1 MDDGRAPR
9 DREGQHASA
18 LTAESKRRN
27 VESSMP
33 EAPGEAL
40 RTIHT
45 REAIATRV
53 AELGQAIAAD
63 YADRPPI
70 LVSVLKGSFVFA
82 ADLARALTLPV
93 RIEFLGVQSYG
104 SGTVSTGAVQ
114 ITQDLT
120 HPIEGQDIL
129 IVEDIVDTGLTLA
142 YILSLL
148 RARGARSLKVCA
160 FLDKPSR
167 RRVEVPV
174 DYVGFTIPDVFVV
187 GYGLDHA
194 EQYRNL
200 PALCELL
207 NPPR

>member
-1 MDDGRAPR
+1 MMA
-9 DREGQHASA
+9 ASP
-18 LTAESKRRN
+18 N
-27 VESSMP
+27 
-33 EAPGEAL
+33 EAL

-45 REAIATRV
+45 REAIAARV
-53 AELGQAIAAD
+53 AELGQRIAAD
-63 YADRPPI
+63 YGKELPI
-70 LVSVLKGSFVFA
+70 FVSVLKGSFMFA
-82 ADLARALTLPV
+82 ADLARELPQSV

-142 YILSLL
+142 YILSLM
-148 RARGARSLKVCA
+148 RARGVRSVKVCA

-187 GYGLDHA
+187 GYGLDCA

-200 PALCELL
+200 PSLCELL
-207 NPPR
+207 QPPAK

>member
-1 MDDGRAPR
+1 MS
-9 DREGQHASA
+9 E
-18 LTAESKRRN
+18 LTNES
-27 VESSMP
+27 
-33 EAPGEAL
+33 L
-40 RTIHT
+40 RIIHS
-45 REAIATRV
+45 REAIAARV
-53 AELGQAIAAD
+53 TELGRVIAAD
-63 YADRPPI
+63 YSDRTPI

-82 ADLARALTLPV
+82 ADLSRALPIPL

-114 ITQDLT
+114 ITLDLT

-129 IVEDIVDTGLTLA
+129 VVEDIVDTGLTLA
-142 YILSLL
+142 YILGLL
-148 RARGARSLKVCA
+148 KARGARSVRVCA

-194 EQYRNL
+194 EQYRNV

-207 NPPR
+207 LPKA

>member
-1 MDDGRAPR
+1 MSDVERR
-9 DREGQHASA
+9 
-18 LTAESKRRN
+18 LTPDS
-27 VESSMP
+27 
-33 EAPGEAL
+33 PGL
-40 RTIHT
+40 RTIYG
-45 REAIATRV
+45 AGVIAERV
-53 AELGQAIAAD
+53 AELGRQITAD
-63 YADRPPI
+63 YASTPPI

-82 ADLARALTLPV
+82 ADLARSIALPV

-129 IVEDIVDTGLTLA
+129 IVEDIVDTGLTLG

-160 FLDKPSR
+160 LLDKPSR

-174 DYVGFTIPDVFVV
+174 DYVGFTVGDAFIV
-187 GYGLDHA
+187 GYGLDVA

-207 NPPR
+207 ELPVK

>member
-1 MDDGRAPR
+1 MDDGRTSG
-9 DREGQHASA
+9 DREDGARSA
-18 LTAESKRRN
+18 LTAGNKRRI
-27 VESSMP
+27 VVRSMP
-33 EAPGEAL
+33 ESPNGAL

-45 REAIATRV
+45 REAIAARV

-63 YADRPPI
+63 YAGRPPI

-82 ADLARALTLPV
+82 ADLSRALTLPV

-129 IVEDIVDTGLTLA
+129 VVEDIVDTGLTLA

-148 RARGARSLKVCA
+148 RARGARSVKVCA

-187 GYGLDHA
+187 GYGLDLDGR
-194 EQYRNL
+194 YRHL
-200 PALCELL
+200 PYVAVYD
-207 NPPR
+207 PDA